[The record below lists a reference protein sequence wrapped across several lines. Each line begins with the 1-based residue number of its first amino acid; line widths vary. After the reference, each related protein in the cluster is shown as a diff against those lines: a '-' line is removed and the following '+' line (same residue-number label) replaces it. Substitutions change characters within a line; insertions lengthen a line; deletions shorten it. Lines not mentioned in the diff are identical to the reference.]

1 MTAKVLGVF
10 LIVATA
16 TSAVSAGKPEIVRV
30 TNDTYMIFK
39 EDHKGVFGSLAKMKT
54 GIIKQ
59 ANDFATSQGKIVIP
73 LSCKQTPL
81 GRGPAQ
87 WATFEYQFRLVP
99 KDDPEAARAAL
110 GPCPDVVVQSSQSV
124 TTDVTLRGDTQAAP
138 AAGQPVDLYADLL
151 KLDDLRKRGI
161 LSDAEFES
169 EKRRCLDATTAT
181 ESKAASE
188 RANGLY
194 AQLLKLDD
202 LHKQGILSDAE
213 FEAERS
219 KAINP

>member
-1 MTAKVLGVF
+1 MTAKVLRVF
-10 LIVATA
+10 LIIATA
-16 TSAVSAGKPEIVRV
+16 ASAASAGKPEIVRV
-30 TNDTYMIFK
+30 TDNTYMIFR
-39 EDHKGVFGSLAKMKT
+39 EDHKGIFGSLAKMKI

-87 WATFEYQFRLVP
+87 WATFEYQFKLVP

-110 GPCPDVVVQSSQSV
+110 GACPDVVVQSSQSV
-124 TTDVTLRGDTQAAP
+124 TAEVTLRGDTQGAP
-138 AAGQPVDLYADLL
+138 PAEQPVDLYADLL

-169 EKRRCLDATTAT
+169 EKRRCLGATTAT

-188 RANGLY
+188 RANGLHT
-194 AQLLKLDD
+194 QLLKLDD
-202 LHKQGILSDAE
+202 LHKRGILSDAE
-213 FEAERS
+213 FEAEKS
-219 KAINP
+219 KAVNP